1 MTTQII
7 EDEDLNKI
15 VTNLI
20 HQKVDS
26 SHKKNFGEKDAFES
40 IIYSYF
46 LKIYIF
52 IFF

>member
-15 VTNLI
+15 VTN
-20 HQKVDS
+20 HNKEES